1 MADDII
7 TVKSLNLWYG
17 TDGKT
22 SAANRGHHALK
33 DINVDIPVHQIT
45 ALIGPSGCGKSDLSE
60 DPKPD
65 ERLGPRGA
73 YRGDVCFEGRTSL
86 TRTWTSLG
94 CASRSASVFQKAN
107 PFPMS
112 IYDNVAYGPRTHGIA
127 TARIWTPSWRNPSGT
142 PPFGTRSRTV

>member
-45 ALIGPSGCGKSDLSE
+45 ALIGP
-60 DPKPD
+60 P
-65 ERLGPRGA
+65 A
-73 YRGDVCFEGRTSL
+73 AASL
-86 TRTWTSLG
+86 
-94 CASRSASVFQKAN
+94 
-107 PFPMS
+107 PF
-112 IYDNVAYGPRTHGIA
+112 
-127 TARIWTPSWRNPSGT
+127 
-142 PPFGTRSRTV
+142 